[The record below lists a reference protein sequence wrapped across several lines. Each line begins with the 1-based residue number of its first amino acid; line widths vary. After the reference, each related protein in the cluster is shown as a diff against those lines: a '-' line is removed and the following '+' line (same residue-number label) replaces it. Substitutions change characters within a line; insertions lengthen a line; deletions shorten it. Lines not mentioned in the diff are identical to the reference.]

1 MNDLLLDMR
10 NVSAEIGDQ
19 RPLLDV
25 SLGLRRGATLGVVG
39 ESGSGKSLSL
49 RVVMGMLGRV
59 GGHVTN
65 GSVTFDG
72 QDLLSVEDARW
83 PELRGSQIGFVPQN
97 SSALLNPVRRI
108 GSQIRETVRRLDRE
122 ADGPARSRELLDAVH
137 ISRPDEV
144 LRKYP
149 HEISGGMLQ
158 RVMIALAIAGR
169 PKMLIADEPTTALDV
184 TVQKS
189 VLQLFDELKRDLA
202 MSMIFVS
209 HDIDVVE
216 AVSDDVAVMY
226 AGMTVESGPID
237 RVLAS
242 PQHPYTSALLQAHPT
257 AGVGST
263 GIPGAA
269 PAADAR
275 PPGCQFAPRCPLAGP
290 ECEEAPVTLSDSGR
304 DWAVACV
311 KVPAGGLA

>member
-1 MNDLLLDMR
+1 MSDLLLDMR
-10 NVSAEIGDQ
+10 NVSAVIGDQ

-25 SLGLRRGATLGVVG
+25 SLSLRRGTTLGVVG

-59 GGHVTN
+59 GGHVTD
-65 GSVTFDG
+65 GSVAFDG
-72 QDLLSVEDARW
+72 KDLLSVESAQW
-83 PELRGSQIGFVPQN
+83 PALRGSQIGFVPQN

-108 GSQIRETVRRLDRE
+108 GSQIRETVRRLDPE
-122 ADGPARSRELLDAVH
+122 ADSLERSRELLEAVH
-137 ISRPDEV
+137 IARPDDV

-149 HEISGGMLQ
+149 HEVSGGMLQ
-158 RVMIALAIAGR
+158 RIMIALAIAGR
-169 PKMLIADEPTTALDV
+169 PTMLIADEPTTALDV

-189 VLQLFDELKRDLA
+189 VLLLFDELKRELA

-216 AVSDDVAVMY
+216 AVSDDIAVMY
-226 AGMTVESGPID
+226 AGTTVETGLID
-237 RVLAS
+237 RVLAD
-242 PQHPYTSALLQAHPT
+242 PQHPYTSALLRAHPT
-257 AGVGST
+257 VGSDSS
-263 GIPGAA
+263 GIPGSA

-290 ECEEAPVTLSDSGR
+290 ECEKAPVVLSGNGR
-304 DWAVACV
+304 DRAVACV
-311 KVPAGGLA
+311 KLSVGGAA